1 MNNADHAEKDFS
13 QHLRDEP
20 EDYLKKATGFEKFRP
35 GQAATLQ
42 RLLSGKDAAA
52 VLPTG
57 SGKSL
62 AYFLMALGLATGAII
77 VVVMFSLVLWARY

>member
-1 MNNADHAEKDFS
+1 MPTT
-13 QHLRDEP
+13 LR
-20 EDYLKKATGFEKFRP
+20 KTFHSTCGTNQRTTSRRP
-35 GQAATLQ
+35 LGL
-42 RLLSGKDAAA
+42 RSFGLGKLLLCNVCLLSGKDAAA